1 MTEQRLTLRIY
12 YLAQKLILLTTMP
25 SKDGDTDAD
34 IQFLTRLQERLKA
47 SEILDFACLNNLAVN

>member
-1 MTEQRLTLRIY
+1 MTEQGLTLRIY
-12 YLAQKLILLTTMP
+12 YLTQKLILLTTMP

>member
-25 SKDGDTDAD
+25 SKDGDNDAD

>member
-1 MTEQRLTLRIY
+1 MTEQGLTLRIY

-47 SEILDFACLNNLAVN
+47 SEIVDFACLNNLAVN